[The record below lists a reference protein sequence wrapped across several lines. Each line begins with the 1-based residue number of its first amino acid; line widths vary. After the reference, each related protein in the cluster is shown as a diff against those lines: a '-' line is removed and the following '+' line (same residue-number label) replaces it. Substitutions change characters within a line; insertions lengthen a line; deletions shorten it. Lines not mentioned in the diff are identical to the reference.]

1 MTEFMK
7 KLFVLIMCL
16 LLALS
21 AAACG
26 GKDKE
31 NGDSPLSG
39 IRTATADKEDKDEKE
54 EKDESELDEDTDDE
68 KDDIGEEKVSEEYN
82 PDRTEASDR
91 QELKNFL
98 RDAKELIEEGYFED
112 AEMILEVVRSRDL
125 TADEKKE
132 LLELEKMMLV
142 VSD

>member
-7 KLFVLIMCL
+7 KLLILSMCL

-26 GKDKE
+26 GKDKNDE
-31 NGDSPLSG
+31 NSPLSG
-39 IRTATADKEDKDEKE
+39 IRTATADKDDKNEKDE
-54 EKDESELDEDTDDE
+54 EKDKVESDDIDDEDDNSGDN
-68 KDDIGEEKVSEEYN
+68 KIREEYN

-91 QELKNFL
+91 QEIKNNL

-112 AEMILEVVRSRDL
+112 AGMILEVVRSRDL